1 MAMRAAGERDAG
13 DRATRPEQG
22 RTDDMG
28 RRFGSWVTRLLVL
41 LLFAILSVAMTWPL
55 VMHLR
60 TAIPGPPW
68 DNFVWLYDLWWFRHS
83 IVELGEW
90 PAMNPTIFYP
100 YGYDLSLSETMYANK
115 LLIAPVLFW
124 ADEVV
129 AYNVFVLLTF
139 VLTGYTTYL
148 LIAYLTDNRLAAAV
162 GGAILAFSPYRM
174 HATAAGWL
182 PLLATHWIPL
192 ALLYLERMLREERA
206 RYGLAA
212 GLFLGLTFLSSW
224 YYVFVVGGMV
234 GIYLL
239 IRLRPWRETLASGR
253 VLGRL
258 ASVAGVV
265 LVMVLPVALPVMMRR
280 SGQMSWSLSEVEKWA
295 ASAEDFLLP
304 GIYHP
309 LWGEAMLRL
318 RPHALRYPWYAPGFV
333 SLGIVSSLLALKGL
347 FSAKMPMV
355 RALLGM
361 GAVALV
367 LALGV
372 ALRWNGRVVEIS
384 VSPAI
389 ETLFVRV
396 MSTLMSRLALQK
408 ASLYEIAFGSG
419 TIFLPLPGL
428 FVYLFVPLGGAL
440 RTFYRFG
447 MMTML
452 AISVLAGFGVAAY
465 TGGMTPPLERR
476 QSALRGRYDLDA
488 EGATHRPMAVS
499 VLVAMVLL
507 TAVLAEFA
515 VVPLGF
521 GLSEV
526 RPQPLD
532 NWLAARSAASALQQ
546 TSSAPHAPNAVMQF
560 PLVRALSGDTLY
572 RTKFHGQTATY
583 GHGTFYPDSYW
594 YAMPLLGTFP
604 SEESLRLLQS
614 WGVTHVIVGSG
625 AYDAGWGDRPDQTW
639 RMVEEEIQAREQAG
653 VSPYLHFVGILYDE
667 PFWHGEQVSHLMVGN
682 PPVTPILVDKVYVYE
697 LR

>member
-1 MAMRAAGERDAG
+1 MANRTAGEYHAG
-13 DRATRPEQG
+13 DVSKRY
-22 RTDDMG
+22 
-28 RRFGSWVTRLLVL
+28 GSWVTRLLA
-41 LLFAILSVAMTWPL
+41 LLFFAMLSVVMTWPL
-55 VMHLR
+55 VLHLR

-90 PAMNPTIFYP
+90 PAINPTIFYP

-174 HATAAGWL
+174 HALAAGWL
-182 PLLATHWIPL
+182 PLLATQWVPL
-192 ALLYLERMLREERA
+192 ALLYLERMFREERA
-206 RYGLAA
+206 RYGLVA

-224 YYVFVVGGMV
+224 YYVFVVGGMLAV
-234 GIYLL
+234 YLL
-239 IRLRPWRETLASGR
+239 FRLRPWRETLAERRTFGH
-253 VLGRL
+253 L
-258 ASVAGVV
+258 ALVGGVV
-265 LVMVLPVALPVMMRR
+265 LVMVLPIALPVMLQR

-295 ASAEDFLLP
+295 ASVEDFLLP

-309 LWGEAMLRL
+309 IWGEAILGL
-318 RPHALRYPWYAPGFV
+318 RPDALRYPWYAPGFV
-333 SLGIVSSLLALKGL
+333 SLGIVASLLALKGL
-347 FSAKMPMV
+347 LSTKMSMA
-355 RALLGM
+355 RALLWM
-361 GAVALV
+361 GVVALV

-372 ALRWNGRVVEIS
+372 ALRWDGRVVQIA
-384 VSPAI
+384 VPPAI
-389 ETLFVRV
+389 ETAFVRV
-396 MSTLMSRLALQK
+396 MSTVMSRLALQK
-408 ASLYEIAFGSG
+408 ASLYEIAFSSG
-419 TIFLPLPGL
+419 TIFVPLPGL

-447 MMTML
+447 LMSML
-452 AISVLAGFGVAAY
+452 AVAVLAGFGAAAY
-465 TGGMTPPLERR
+465 TGGMTPPFERR
-476 QSALRGRYDLDA
+476 QSASTLRGRYDLDA
-488 EGATHRPMAVS
+488 EGVGGRSMAAS
-499 VLVAMVLL
+499 ILVTVVLL
-507 TAVLAEFA
+507 VAVLAEFA
-515 VVPLGF
+515 VAPLGF

-532 NWLAARSAASALQQ
+532 NWLAARPAPSATQPS
-546 TSSAPHAPNAVMQF
+546 TVVMQF

-572 RTKFHGQTATY
+572 RTKFHGQTAAY

-604 SEESLRLLQS
+604 SAESLRLLQS

-625 AYDAGWGDRPDQTW
+625 AYDAGWGDQPDQSW
-639 RMVEEEIQAREQAG
+639 RVVEEEIQAREQAG
-653 VSPYLHFVGILYDE
+653 VSPYLHFIGILYDE
-667 PFWHGEQVSHLMVGN
+667 PFWHGERVSPMMVGN
-682 PPVTPILVDKVYVYE
+682 LPVTPILVDKIYVYE